1 VQIGE
6 FAFVR
11 VTLLGGL
18 ERYDGT
24 ARNGITSQPYAEWQG
39 SFRVARAPQP
49 WVMQMPADVIDA
61 SGMVAL
67 PSLRKY
73 PGTSFSLIVTG
84 ASAAVR
90 GTDLYTDD
98 SSIAAAAVHA
108 GVLRPGEKGYV
119 RVTIVPGQAGYA
131 GSERNG
137 LRSADAAEWG
147 GSFSVERGTPP
158 ARGSGGR

>member
-1 VQIGE
+1 
-6 FAFVR
+6 
-11 VTLLGGL
+11 
-18 ERYDGT
+18 
-24 ARNGITSQPYAEWQG
+24 
-39 SFRVARAPQP
+39 
-49 WVMQMPADVIDA
+49 
-61 SGMVAL
+61 
-67 PSLRKY
+67 
-73 PGTSFSLIVTG
+73 
-84 ASAAVR
+84 VR